1 MVRFPRFERVTA
13 WGALLTNTPKETL
26 VSRKYFLLTIVLC
39 VSASIAARAVTS
51 DELIPAGTL
60 LQCTLDEPNFSSK
73 TAQVGDPVLC
83 YLGHVS
89 AFGRSI
95 FPRGAELSG
104 HLQDYQNPG
113 HFVGKG
119 WIEIDFDRIILPGAQ
134 VYPLSAKVISAPHL
148 KVDAEG
154 KVHSK
159 GHPKRDAAL
168 WAIPVFWPVKLITLP
183 NRGPFPTFKGEARLT
198 LRLLED
204 IEVPIS
210 GSTARS
216 SVPMPPWVSP
226 SRYDASSSSPAL
238 YRQVSTAPAQQVA
251 TLQPANFVQ
260 HPAEPQPTE
269 QASTVIVLKGGAAWL
284 ARDYWVD
291 AGQLH
296 CVSLNG
302 EHKLVALEAMDL
314 YQTVQVNRERN
325 VDFVLRSKGPVE
337 Q

>member
-1 MVRFPRFERVTA
+1 M
-13 WGALLTNTPKETL
+13 
-26 VSRKYFLLTIVLC
+26 SRKYFLLTVFLC
-39 VSASIAARAVTS
+39 VLASIAARAVTS
-51 DELIPAGTL
+51 SELIPAGTL

-154 KVHSK
+154 KVHGK
-159 GHPKRDAAL
+159 GHPKRDTAL
-168 WAIPVFWPVKLITLP
+168 WAIPVFWPVKIITLP
-183 NRGPFPTFKGEARLT
+183 NRGPYPTLKGEARLT

-204 IEVPIS
+204 IEVPLAAS
-210 GSTARS
+210 AARS
-216 SVPMPPWVSP
+216 SVPMPPWVTP
-226 SRYDASSSSPAL
+226 SRYDASSSAL
-238 YRQVSTAPAQQVA
+238 HTPVTAREQTA
-251 TLQPANFVQ
+251 TLHPANFVQ
-260 HPAEPQPTE
+260 RQSELQPSEHREPQSTE
-269 QASTVIVLKGGAAWL
+269 RQTTVIVLKGGAAWL
-284 ARDYWVD
+284 ARDYWVE
-291 AGQLH
+291 AGQVH
-296 CVSLNG
+296 CVSLDG
-302 EHKLVALEAMDL
+302 EQKLVALEAMDL
-314 YQTVQVNRERN
+314 YQTVRVNRERQ
-325 VDFVLRSKGPVE
+325 VELVLHSKDPVE

>member
-1 MVRFPRFERVTA
+1 M
-13 WGALLTNTPKETL
+13 
-26 VSRKYFLLTIVLC
+26 SRKYFLLTVLLC
-39 VSASIAARAVTS
+39 VLASIAARAVTS
-51 DELIPAGTL
+51 SELIPAGTL

-83 YLGHVS
+83 YLGHIS

-154 KVHSK
+154 KVHGK
-159 GHPKRDAAL
+159 GHPKRDTAL
-168 WAIPVFWPVKLITLP
+168 WAIPVFWPVKIITLP
-183 NRGPFPTFKGEARLT
+183 NRGPYPTLKGEARLT

-204 IEVPIS
+204 IEVPLAA
-210 GSTARS
+210 STARA
-216 SVPMPPWVSP
+216 SVPMPPWVTP
-226 SRYDASSSSPAL
+226 SRYDASSSMLYTPA
-238 YRQVSTAPAQQVA
+238 SAAPRGQTA
-251 TLQPANFVQ
+251 TLQPASFVQ
-260 HPAEPQPTE
+260 PTPELPPTE
-269 QASTVIVLKGGAAWL
+269 LSSTVIALKGGAAWL
-284 ARDYWVD
+284 AREYWVE

-296 CVSLNG
+296 CVSTDG
-302 EHKLVALEAMDL
+302 EQKLVALETMDL
-314 YQTVQVNRERN
+314 YQTVRVNRERN
-325 VDFVLRSKGPVE
+325 VEFVLHSKGPVE

>member
-1 MVRFPRFERVTA
+1 MT
-13 WGALLTNTPKETL
+13 
-26 VSRKYFLLTIVLC
+26 RKSFLLTLLLC
-39 VSASIAARAVTS
+39 VSANVAARAATS
-51 DELIPAGTL
+51 DEIIPAGTL

-83 YLGHVS
+83 YLGHVA
-89 AFGRSI
+89 AFGRSL

-119 WIEIDFDRIILPGAQ
+119 WIELDFDRIILPGAQ
-134 VYPLSAKVISAPHL
+134 VLPLSAKVISAPHL

-154 KVHSK
+154 KVHGR

-168 WAIPVFWPVKLITLP
+168 WAIPVFWPVKIFTLP
-183 NRGPFPTFKGEARLT
+183 ARGPFPAFKGEARLT

-204 IEVPIS
+204 MEVPVS
-210 GSTARS
+210 AAS
-216 SVPMPPWVSP
+216 SVPRPPWATP
-226 SRYDASSSSPAL
+226 SRYDASSSVL
-238 YRQVSTAPAQQVA
+238 YRPAATAPRAQPT

-260 HPAEPQPTE
+260 HPAELQPTE
-269 QASTVIVLKGGAAWL
+269 QLSTVIVLKGGAAYL
-284 ARDYWVD
+284 AHDYWVE

-296 CVSLNG
+296 CVSPDG
-302 EHKLVALEAMDL
+302 EQKLVALETMDL
-314 YQTVQVNRERN
+314 YQTVRVNRERH
-325 VDFVLRSKGPVE
+325 VEFVLHSKDPVE

>member
-1 MVRFPRFERVTA
+1 MP
-13 WGALLTNTPKETL
+13 
-26 VSRKYFLLTIVLC
+26 RKYFLLTVLLC
-39 VSASIAARAVTS
+39 VLASIAARAVTS
-51 DELIPAGTL
+51 SELIPAGTL

-154 KVHSK
+154 KVHGK
-159 GHPKRDAAL
+159 GHPKRDTAL
-168 WAIPVFWPVKLITLP
+168 WAIPVFWPVKIITLP
-183 NRGPFPTFKGEARLT
+183 NRGPYPTLKGEARLT

-204 IEVPIS
+204 IEVPLAAS
-210 GSTARS
+210 AARV

-226 SRYDASSSSPAL
+226 SRYDTSSSVLYTPASPGP
-238 YRQVSTAPAQQVA
+238 RGQTA
-251 TLQPANFVQ
+251 TLQPASFVQ
-260 HPAEPQPTE
+260 RQAEPQPTE
-269 QASTVIVLKGGAAWL
+269 HQELQSAERPTTVIALKGGAAWL
-284 ARDYWVD
+284 ARDYWVEG
-291 AGQLH
+291 GQVH
-296 CVSLNG
+296 CVSPDG
-302 EHKLVALEAMDL
+302 EQKLVALDTMDL
-314 YQTVQVNRERN
+314 YQTVRLNRERHIE
-325 VDFVLRSKGPVE
+325 FVLHSKDPVE

>member
-1 MVRFPRFERVTA
+1 MT
-13 WGALLTNTPKETL
+13 
-26 VSRKYFLLTIVLC
+26 RKYFLLTVLLC
-39 VSASIAARAVTS
+39 VSASILARAVSS

-83 YLGHVS
+83 YLGHIS

-168 WAIPVFWPVKLITLP
+168 WAVPVFWPVKVLTLP
-183 NRGPFPTFKGEARLT
+183 NRGPYPSFKGEARLT

-204 IEVPIS
+204 IEVPLS
-210 GSTARS
+210 PSNARA

-226 SRYDASSSSPAL
+226 SRYDASSSVIYSPASL
-238 YRQVSTAPAQQVA
+238 APRGQTA
-251 TLQPANFVQ
+251 TLQPASFVQ
-260 HPAEPQPTE
+260 HPVEAQPVE
-269 QASTVIVLKGGAAWL
+269 HHELLSPERQPMVIVLKGGAAWL
-284 ARDYWVD
+284 AQDYWVE

-296 CVSLNG
+296 CLSSDG
-302 EHKLVALEAMDL
+302 EQKLVALESMDL
-314 YQTVQVNRERN
+314 YQTVRVNRERH
-325 VDFVLRSKGPVE
+325 VEFVLRSKDLKGPIE

>member
-1 MVRFPRFERVTA
+1 MT
-13 WGALLTNTPKETL
+13 
-26 VSRKYFLLTIVLC
+26 RKYFLLTVLLC
-39 VSASIAARAVTS
+39 VSASIVARAVTN

-83 YLGHVS
+83 YLGHIS
-89 AFGRSI
+89 AFHRSI

-134 VYPLSAKVISAPHL
+134 VYPLSAKVVSAPHL

-154 KVHSK
+154 KVHGK
-159 GHPKRDAAL
+159 GHAKRDTAL
-168 WAIPVFWPVKLITLP
+168 WAIPVFWPVKIITLP
-183 NRGPFPTFKGEARLT
+183 NRGPNPAFKGEARLT

-204 IEVPIS
+204 IEVPLAAS
-210 GSTARS
+210 AARA

-226 SRYDASSSSPAL
+226 SRYDASSSLIYPPA
-238 YRQVSTAPAQQVA
+238 STASRAQPA
-251 TLQPANFVQ
+251 TLQPASFVQ
-260 HPAEPQPTE
+260 HPAEPQPIEHPELQPTE
-269 QASTVIVLKGGAAWL
+269 RQSTVIVLKGGAAWL
-284 ARDYWVD
+284 AQDYWVE

-296 CVSLNG
+296 CLSSDG
-302 EHKLVALEAMDL
+302 EQRLIALEAMDL
-314 YQTVQVNRERN
+314 YQTVRVNRERR
-325 VDFVLRSKGPVE
+325 VEFVLRSKDPKAPIE

>member
-1 MVRFPRFERVTA
+1 MP
-13 WGALLTNTPKETL
+13 
-26 VSRKYFLLTIVLC
+26 RKYFLLTVLLC
-39 VSASIAARAVTS
+39 VLASIAARAVTS
-51 DELIPAGTL
+51 SELIPAGTL

-154 KVHSK
+154 KVHGK
-159 GHPKRDAAL
+159 GHPKRDTAL
-168 WAIPVFWPVKLITLP
+168 WAIPVFWPVKIITLP
-183 NRGPFPTFKGEARLT
+183 NRGPYPTLKGEARLT

-204 IEVPIS
+204 IEVPLAAS
-210 GSTARS
+210 AARA

-226 SRYDASSSSPAL
+226 SRYDTSSSVLYTPASPGP
-238 YRQVSTAPAQQVA
+238 RGQTA
-251 TLQPANFVQ
+251 TLQPASFVQ
-260 HPAEPQPTE
+260 RQAEPQPTE
-269 QASTVIVLKGGAAWL
+269 HQELQSAERPTTVIALKGGAAWL
-284 ARDYWVD
+284 ARDYWVEG
-291 AGQLH
+291 GQVH
-296 CVSLNG
+296 CVSPDG
-302 EHKLVALEAMDL
+302 EQKLVALDTMDL
-314 YQTVQVNRERN
+314 YQTVRLNRERHIE
-325 VDFVLRSKGPVE
+325 FVLHSKDPVE

>member
-1 MVRFPRFERVTA
+1 MCHR
-13 WGALLTNTPKETL
+13 
-26 VSRKYFLLTIVLC
+26 YFLLTIVLC
-39 VSASIAARAVTS
+39 VSAGIAARAVTS

-60 LQCTLDEPNFSSK
+60 LQCTIDEPNFSSK

-83 YLGHVS
+83 YLGHIS
-89 AFGRSI
+89 AFGHSM

-204 IEVPIS
+204 IEVPLAAS
-210 GSTARS
+210 AKN
-216 SVPMPPWVSP
+216 SVPMPPWVTP
-226 SRYDASSSSPAL
+226 SRYDASSAGL
-238 YRQVSTAPAQQVA
+238 YRPVSIAPSEHSA
-251 TLQPANFVQ
+251 TLQPASFVQ
-260 HPAEPQPTE
+260 HSAETQPTE
-269 QASTVIVLKGGAAWL
+269 RASTVIVLKGGAAWL

-296 CVSLNG
+296 CVSLEG
-302 EHKLVALEAMDL
+302 ENKLVALDAMDL
-314 YQTVQVNRERN
+314 YQTVRVNRERN
-325 VDFVLRSKGPVE
+325 VDFVLRSRGPVE

>member
-1 MVRFPRFERVTA
+1 MP
-13 WGALLTNTPKETL
+13 
-26 VSRKYFLLTIVLC
+26 RKYFLLTVLLC
-39 VSASIAARAVTS
+39 VSASIAALAVTS
-51 DELIPAGTL
+51 SELIPAGTL
-60 LQCTLDEPNFSSK
+60 LQCTLDEPNLSSK

-83 YLGHVS
+83 YLGHVA
-89 AFGRSI
+89 AFGRSV

-148 KVDAEG
+148 KVDADG
-154 KVHSK
+154 KVHGK

-168 WAIPVFWPVKLITLP
+168 WAIPVFWPVKILTLP
-183 NRGPFPTFKGEARLT
+183 NRGPYPTFKGEVRLT

-204 IEVPIS
+204 IEVPMAAS
-210 GSTARS
+210 AARA

-226 SRYDASSSSPAL
+226 SRYDASSSIL
-238 YRQVSTAPAQQVA
+238 YTPSTAPGGQTA
-251 TLQPANFVQ
+251 TLQPASFVQ
-260 HPAEPQPTE
+260 HRAEPQSIEHQDLQPAE
-269 QASTVIVLKGGAAWL
+269 HPSTVIVLKGGAAWL
-284 ARDYWVD
+284 AQDYWVD

-296 CVSLNG
+296 CLSSDG
-302 EHKLVALEAMDL
+302 EQKLVALEAMDL
-314 YQTVQVNRERN
+314 YQTVRVNRERQ
-325 VDFVLRSKGPVE
+325 VEFVLHSRVPKGPVE

>member
-1 MVRFPRFERVTA
+1 MT
-13 WGALLTNTPKETL
+13 
-26 VSRKYFLLTIVLC
+26 RKYFLLAVLLC
-39 VSASIAARAVTS
+39 VSASIVARAVTN

-83 YLGHVS
+83 YLGHIS

-159 GHPKRDAAL
+159 GHPKRDATL
-168 WAIPVFWPVKLITLP
+168 WAVPVFWPVKILTLP
-183 NRGPFPTFKGEARLT
+183 NRGPYPTLKGEARLT

-204 IEVPIS
+204 IEVPLPAS
-210 GSTARS
+210 NARA

-226 SRYDASSSSPAL
+226 SRYDASSSVIYPPA
-238 YRQVSTAPAQQVA
+238 SFAPRGQTA
-251 TLQPANFVQ
+251 TLQPASFVQ
-260 HPAEPQPTE
+260 HPVEAQPVE
-269 QASTVIVLKGGAAWL
+269 HHELQSPERQSTVIVLKGGAAWL
-284 ARDYWVD
+284 AQDYWVE

-296 CVSLNG
+296 CLSSDG
-302 EHKLVALEAMDL
+302 EQKLVALESMDL
-314 YQTVQVNRERN
+314 YQTVRVNRERH
-325 VDFVLRSKGPVE
+325 VEFVLRSKDLKGPIE